1 MEKLVQWA
9 NDVDHNGNSNYGQFV
24 KLFTKLV
31 PPPAKDGRSLDDH
44 ESFIKMIM
52 EEEKKRIEG
61 LGKPAQVV
69 LDVPSVDQHPGQEGE
84 LGQ

>member
-1 MEKLVQWA
+1 
-9 NDVDHNGNSNYGQFV
+9 
-24 KLFTKLV
+24 
-31 PPPAKDGRSLDDH
+31 
-44 ESFIKMIM
+44 MIM

-69 LDVPSVDQHPGQEGE
+69 LDVPSVDQHEGQEGE